1 MFTKHF
7 WVKRVLQYKSN
18 SNENEMRW
26 DDMICERER
35 ERETPPFCCS
45 HSLSLVSQIK
55 GPSLAYGVVAMSSQ
69 GWSVAMFTSGSSGRG
84 ELSNIISVIEWF
96 GWDRLVVCNH
106 DR

>member
-1 MFTKHF
+1 MKTGKI
-7 WVKRVLQYKSN
+7 RV
-18 SNENEMRW
+18 
-26 DDMICERER
+26 REVSL
-35 ERETPPFCCS
+35 FCYR

-69 GWSVAMFTSGSSGRG
+69 GWSVAMFTSGSSRRG
-84 ELSNIISVIEWF
+84 ELSNIISVIGWF